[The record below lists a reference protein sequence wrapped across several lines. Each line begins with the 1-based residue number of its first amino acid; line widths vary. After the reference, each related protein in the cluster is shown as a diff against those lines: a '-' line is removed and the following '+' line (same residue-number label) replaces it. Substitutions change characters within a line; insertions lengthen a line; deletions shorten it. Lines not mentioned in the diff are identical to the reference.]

1 MFLVRDYHGE
11 RNCDVLEQVIVTF
24 DPEVDLSRDAVGRS
38 HYGRFYS
45 GFESYKII
53 KMYKR

>member
-38 HYGRFYS
+38 HYERFYLVL
-45 GFESYKII
+45 KAT
-53 KMYKR
+53 K